1 LRILLLLLSAAA
13 LWAQIPVVTT
23 IAGSVDDKGGVRGYA
38 GDGGPAV
45 TAALALANVQNECD
59 PQRYEQNSHIFVDG
73 AGDLYFADSNNHR
86 IRRISPEGI
95 ITTVAGSGDRPTT
108 NARCEPTSAIGD
120 GGPARDARLYNPS
133 SVIVLANGNLVIADQ
148 QNNRIRQVTPTG
160 SISTIAGSGA
170 HNLYAPGIPATASP
184 MDWPAGLAV
193 DAEGLIYF
201 SEVHGNRIGRINSNG
216 RLSTIAG
223 NGFPGSGGDG
233 GQATLAQLRRPT
245 GITIDANGTLYIA
258 DTGNHRVRKVAAGTI
273 TTIAGTGTAGFSGDG
288 SAATGAM
295 LDSPLDVKVD
305 SRGNVYIADAG
316 NHRVRRIDPDGI
328 ITTVA
333 GTGEPGRAEDFAN
346 ASGSSFHSPSAIAI
360 DSLDD
365 LYVVDWQNYQIRKV
379 TLSGLPAISRGG
391 IVNAA
396 SRAPFPAPVA
406 PGSLI
411 EIRGLNFSSQVATAG
426 LPLPT
431 ELGGVFIELNG
442 NPIPI
447 VSISPTRIVA
457 QLPPGLE
464 AGSGSAVVRTE
475 STSSNAMRVQL
486 EAAAPGIFQL
496 PDSKRAIARNH
507 DGETANG
514 AETPEERGNTVLLQ
528 ITGAGA
534 VTPQVEAGQA
544 APREPRAVP
553 VLPVT
558 ATVGGVEADVAEAY
572 LQPGTV
578 GVARVRIR
586 IPSGI
591 EPGDEVPVVIRVGG
605 QESNVATIS
614 VR

>member
-1 LRILLLLLSAAA
+1 
-13 LWAQIPVVTT
+13 
-23 IAGSVDDKGGVRGYA
+23 
-38 GDGGPAV
+38 
-45 TAALALANVQNECD
+45 
-59 PQRYEQNSHIFVDG
+59 
-73 AGDLYFADSNNHR
+73 
-86 IRRISPEGI
+86 
-95 ITTVAGSGDRPTT
+95 
-108 NARCEPTSAIGD
+108 
-120 GGPARDARLYNPS
+120 
-133 SVIVLANGNLVIADQ
+133 
-148 QNNRIRQVTPTG
+148 
-160 SISTIAGSGA
+160 
-170 HNLYAPGIPATASP
+170 
-184 MDWPAGLAV
+184 
-193 DAEGLIYF
+193 
-201 SEVHGNRIGRINSNG
+201 
-216 RLSTIAG
+216 
-223 NGFPGSGGDG
+223 
-233 GQATLAQLRRPT
+233 
-245 GITIDANGTLYIA
+245 
-258 DTGNHRVRKVAAGTI
+258 
-273 TTIAGTGTAGFSGDG
+273 
-288 SAATGAM
+288 
-295 LDSPLDVKVD
+295 
-305 SRGNVYIADAG
+305 VYIADAG